1 MQNVQEFFAAYDR
14 FTSSGATPGHD
25 AFFAPAFMS
34 ASADGVRIVTPDQLS
49 AAAPRMRAALDRIGR
64 RSSSLVRVDEHT
76 LDAHYVMTISDWR
89 WEFQPEGQAP
99 FDLTLSATHI
109 LHRSPEGLR
118 IVFYRS
124 GDVLGV
130 LRERGLLP

>member
-1 MQNVQEFFAAYDR
+1 MHTVQEFFAAYDR
-14 FTSSGATPGHD
+14 FTSSGAASGHD
-25 AFFAPAFMS
+25 AFFAPTFMA
-34 ASADGVRIVTPDQLS
+34 ASADGVRIVTPDQLA
-49 AAAPRMRAALDRIGR
+49 AAAPRMRAALDKIGR
-64 RSSSLVRVDEHT
+64 RSSSLVGVEEHL
-76 LDAHYVMTISDWR
+76 LDAHYVMAASDWR
-89 WEFQPEGQAP
+89 WEFEPEGQAP
-99 FDLTLSATHI
+99 FELTLSATHI